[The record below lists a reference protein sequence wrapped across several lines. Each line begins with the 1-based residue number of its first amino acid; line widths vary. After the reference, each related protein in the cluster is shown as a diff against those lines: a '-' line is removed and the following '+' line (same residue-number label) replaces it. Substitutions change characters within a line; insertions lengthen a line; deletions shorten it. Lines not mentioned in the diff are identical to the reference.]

1 MSKIE
6 NLFYNI
12 DSKVEEIKK
21 ETHKNYLEVLSNY
34 LAFQDDKDYF
44 DLVDNYSKEE
54 IKKVYQFLVLKSFK
68 ELNNINYSI
77 TPELISFYVKNLIE
91 LIYKNKKL
99 DIVDL
104 ASGSGNLL
112 LSLENINYNL
122 ASVDIDN
129 DFVNLQKNIFNLL
142 EKEVSIIHQD
152 ALKEIPLKK
161 QDVVISDVPQGY
173 YFDEDNSLNY
183 KMCSK
188 EGYSLNSLLFLEQA
202 INYLKDDCG
211 VSILILPKQIM
222 ELTDDLKNFLKDD
235 ININAFILLPEEI
248 FKNKDQQKV
257 IVLATRKT
265 NTILPKNVFLAQLPS
280 YKNKE
285 GYEYFLNNFKS
296 WIASV

>member
-77 TPELISFYVKNLIE
+77 TPGLISFYVKNLIE

-296 WIASV
+296 WLNSL